1 MLVLKV
7 GSIHTCQRWV
17 SHNSSL
23 HCSNKELP
31 IFFTLNNM
39 AEARWVHLVLGMAD
53 LHICRSIPKADII
66 SKSSRNNNNN
76 INNHNSKLLQVMK
89 VQQMFQNRQLSQL
102 PHLRLLKDHK
112 AMLHE
117 DQCLWHHMPHI
128 HRILTR
134 CIRSNMHTGVHSKVH
149 MATPTVVAQVHMPT
163 GLI

>member
-7 GSIHTCQRWV
+7 GSIHTCQQWV

-31 IFFTLNNM
+31 IFFTLIIM
-39 AEARWVHLVLGMAD
+39 PETRWVPLVVCMPD
-53 LHICRSIPKADII
+53 LHICCSIPKADII
-66 SKSSRNNNNN
+66 SKSSRNNNN

-102 PHLRLLKDHK
+102 PHLKLLKDHK

-117 DQCLWHHMPHI
+117 DQCLWHHMPHTD
-128 HRILTR
+128 RILTR
-134 CIRSNMHTGVHSKVH
+134 CIRSDMHTGLHSKVH
-149 MATPTVVAQVHMPT
+149 MATPTVVPQVHMAT
-163 GLI
+163 DLI